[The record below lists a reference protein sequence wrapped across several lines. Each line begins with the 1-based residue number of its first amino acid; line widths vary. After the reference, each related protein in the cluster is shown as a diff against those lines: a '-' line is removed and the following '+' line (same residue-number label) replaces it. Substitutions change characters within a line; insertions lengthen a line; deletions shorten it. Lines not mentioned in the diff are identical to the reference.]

1 MIERPDLRQVSAD
14 VVAYIEFLEKAL
26 LGKGSKTSKADVEE
40 TEELSDLEPSEPPT
54 TLQVI
59 TTTQAGIAKRTP
71 RHLYQRQ
78 RRGGMGV
85 FDLQTGEEDPPA
97 MVVIADEA
105 DRLLLF
111 TNQGRVFRSTVG
123 KVPASTDI
131 RAKGQSIVEGLP
143 LRPGEQLVSIL
154 PEASSGYYLL
164 ASQRGWVRRISYS
177 YMGKNM
183 IDGTTFH
190 NVNEGGYLAH
200 VCWSAG
206 QGDVV
211 LVTRLGLG
219 IRFSESQL
227 PARGCLGLRVEP
239 EDQLVGIA
247 AVREEGILFLLSN
260 DGKGTIRLMSGF
272 KENKAPGAGGKV
284 IMKTDNLVGIASLQE
299 GDDLFLLSRLGKMI
313 RFKAEEVP
321 AKEGVVQG
329 VHCFNLRSDLAT
341 ALVRAGA
348 I

>member
-1 MIERPDLRQVSAD
+1 MYQRPDLNHVSDD

-26 LGKGSKTSKADVEE
+26 LEKGFKPGKAEVEE
-40 TEELSDLEPSEPPT
+40 PEEFEASELPSSW
-54 TLQVI
+54 QVI
-59 TTTQAGIAKRTP
+59 TATQTGIAKRTA

-78 RRGGMGV
+78 GRGGMGV
-85 FDLQTGEEDPPA
+85 FDLQSNEENPPA
-97 MVVIADEA
+97 IITLAQEGE
-105 DRLLLF
+105 RLLLF
-111 TNQGRVFRSTVG
+111 TNQGRVFRSSVG
-123 KVPASTDI
+123 KVPASSEI
-131 RAKGQSIVEGLP
+131 RAKGHPILEGLP
-143 LRPGEQLVSIL
+143 IRAGEQLIAIL
-154 PEASSGYYLL
+154 PEANNGYYLL
-164 ASQRGWVRRISYS
+164 ASQRGWVRRISHT

-190 NVNEGGYLAH
+190 NVQEGGYLTH

-206 QGDVV
+206 QADVV

-239 EDQLVGIA
+239 SDQLVGIA
-247 AVREEGILFLLSN
+247 AVSEQSSLFLLSN

-272 KENKAPGAGGKV
+272 RENKAPGAGGKV
-284 IMKTDNLVGIASLQE
+284 IMKTEDLVGLVVVEE

-329 VHCFNLRSDLAT
+329 VHCFNLRSDQAV
-341 ALVRAGA
+341 AVARAGKL
-348 I
+348 